1 MVFRIKEIAKLDKA
15 TTKITE
21 IAMTKVGCI
30 CVVTANEEQIPS
42 TCTVTGLSSISGSV
56 INFLLLLESKGSAG
70 FTATDFSIVSAL
82 IVALVLMSF

>member
-1 MVFRIKEIAKLDKA
+1 MIRTRAGMVFRIKEIAKLERA

-42 TCTVTGLSSISGSV
+42 T
-56 INFLLLLESKGSAG
+56 
-70 FTATDFSIVSAL
+70 
-82 IVALVLMSF
+82 